1 MKIIKAD
8 AISFKRDYAHLD
20 KSILLESFFKKNTGL
35 DRMIEKHSD
44 LSLFLDSG
52 AYSAFTQNIDI
63 HIDEYIEY
71 IKTNREFIS
80 IFAVLDS
87 IGDPEKTLK
96 NQLYM
101 ELKGLLPL
109 PCFHY
114 GEDHRYLQYYVEKY
128 KYIALGGMVKKP
140 KNQLRYWLDEI
151 WGIYLVNTDGTAKVK
166 IHGFGMTSVTFMK
179 RYPWYSVDSTSWVLT
194 GRFGTVFCNV
204 GDYNK
209 IIISNKGDITG
220 ANHYCQLD
228 KHSQERVQNYFANL
242 GEGYTIEE
250 LADDYKKRDEV
261 NILYFLDLEK
271 QLTDNPPRFIQ
282 TQTTLF

>member
-151 WGIYLVNTDGTAKVK
+151 WGKYLVNTDGTAKVK
-166 IHGFGMTSVTFMK
+166 IHGFGMTSVSFMK

-209 IIISNKGDITG
+209 IIISNKGDMAG
-220 ANHYCQLD
+220 ASHYCQLG